1 MENEGLEVHDFLND
15 EMLEDID
22 ADVEVMERVTE
33 ETERPL
39 AESELDPDVLK
50 ATKLL
55 MTPRRQASVPNTQSG
70 IVISLIYSMTR
81 STVII

>member
-1 MENEGLEVHDFLND
+1 METEAPEVHDFLND

-22 ADVEVMERVTE
+22 VNVEAMERVTE

-39 AESELDPDVLK
+39 PESELDPEVLE

-55 MTPRRQASVPNTQSG
+55 MTPRRQASVSKTQSG
-70 IVISLIYSMTR
+70 IIISPIYSMTR
-81 STVII
+81 FTVII

>member
-1 MENEGLEVHDFLND
+1 METEAPEVQDFLND

-22 ADVEVMERVTE
+22 VNVEAMERVTE

-39 AESELDPDVLK
+39 AESELDPDVLE

-55 MTPRRQASVPNTQSG
+55 MRPRHQASVPNTRSG
-70 IVISLIYSMTR
+70 IIISPIYSMTR
-81 STVII
+81 SP